1 MTMSVMPGRASAM
14 FTLEYP
20 QSVVVVD
27 DYETAQKIVDELSD
41 KEFPVENLCTV
52 GTDLKTMERV
62 TGRRTWGSVLGQ
74 GAVSGLGMGLLVGL
88 MMMFFTTGEAIFVVL
103 LTGLLV
109 GVIIG
114 MITAAIT
121 YAMSGG
127 ERDFNSVQQVVA
139 THYEVLAEHKV
150 AAKAREMVAEMPFM
164 RAKAFQG

>member
-1 MTMSVMPGRASAM
+1 MLNVVPGRASAI
-14 FTLEYP
+14 FNLEYP

-27 DYETAQKIVDELSD
+27 DYATAQKIVDQLSD
-41 KEFPVENLCTV
+41 KEFPVENLCIV
-52 GTDLKTMERV
+52 GTDLKTVERV

-88 MMMFFTTGEAIFVVL
+88 MMMFFTPGGAVLTLL
-103 LTGLLV
+103 LTGLIV
-109 GVIIG
+109 GVVIG

-121 YAMSGG
+121 YSMSGG

-150 AAKAREMVAEMPFM
+150 AAQAREMVSDMPFM
-164 RAKAFQG
+164 RAKAFEG